1 MKLVFRKPTSA
12 EKYYF
17 GGSFVSNG
25 VWAFNIQWLLAQVS
39 PSSRALRN
47 SVKAA
52 VVKRTTER
60 LNGEVVSELD
70 NRVERV
76 LEAIASARSE
86 YSVANRSKFRT
97 IEGYERGNMSAHGPV
112 AVRLKQG
119 IEIDI
124 GFYAALSFDDTSEVL
139 LTSSPIID
147 KTMPQ
152 YPVLIVNSS
161 NETVGMIMP
170 QKVKRS

>member
-17 GGSFVSNG
+17 GGGFVSNG
-25 VWAFNIQWLLAQVS
+25 IWAFNIQWLMAQVS

-47 SVKAA
+47 SIKTA

-60 LNGEVVSELD
+60 LGGVVFRED
-70 NRVERV
+70 ER
-76 LEAIASARSE
+76 LEAALESFASARPE
-86 YSVANRSKFRT
+86 YSVANKSKFRM

-139 LTSSPIID
+139 LTSSPVID

-152 YPVLIVNSS
+152 YPVLIVNSL
-161 NETVGMIMP
+161 NELVGVIMP
-170 QKVKRS
+170 QKVKRT